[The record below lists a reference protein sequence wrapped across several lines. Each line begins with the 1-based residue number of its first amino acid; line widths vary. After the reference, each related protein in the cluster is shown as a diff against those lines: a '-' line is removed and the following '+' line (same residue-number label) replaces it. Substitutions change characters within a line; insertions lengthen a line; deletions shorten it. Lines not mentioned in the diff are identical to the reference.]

1 MLEMDRDKI
10 GTGLL
15 VIIDHGDPTKWK
27 NTPVA
32 VSQSIKILK
41 AQQTQ
46 SIENFQHIKIFLEK
60 LTKKILNFITT
71 NEQEIGQLK
80 NRITRDLQSIE
91 RNTEDKLKSIRKE
104 VKESS
109 EEFSN
114 KIDAQV
120 EEAQ

>member
-1 MLEMDRDKI
+1 M
-10 GTGLL
+10 TPANL
-15 VIIDHGDPTKWK
+15 V
-27 NTPVA
+27 
-32 VSQSIKILK
+32 Q
-41 AQQTQ
+41 
-46 SIENFQHIKIFLEK
+46 IFLEK

-120 EEAQ
+120 EEVQ